1 MKTIPVEVDIAKLRD
16 DVNNKLNDSGWD
28 KMLSPF
34 VNGLEFDY
42 IINKLVECVNAGKRF
57 TPKFKDIFNAFV
69 ECPYDDLKVIII
81 GQDPYPQ
88 LGVADGIA
96 FSCSNKGKAE
106 KSLQYILKQT
116 IGDYTDTGRV
126 MYTPEECDLRRWA
139 NQGVLLL
146 NTAFTVEIN
155 SIGSHYNLWKPFT
168 QYLFENI
175 NRHHKNI
182 PTVLMGKKAEAWQ
195 LLLNN
200 QKIYKVAHPASAAY
214 RGGEWNCN
222 DVFNKVNQEL
232 EKQEKS
238 CINW

>member
-16 DVNNKLNDSGWD
+16 DVNNKLSDSGWD

-42 IINKLVECVNAGKRF
+42 IINKLVECVNASKRF

-126 MYTPEECDLRRWA
+126 IYTPEECDLRRWA